1 MSEEHPF
8 THYVRTLGRG
18 KTSSRALTRSEAHQA
33 MCLIMQG
40 EVHPE
45 QLGAFLMLLRV
56 KEETAEEIAGFC
68 TGVQASWEPLP
79 KKRVDIDW
87 SCYAGKKRQLPWL
100 VLVQCLLSQL
110 GYHQCIHGTRGH
122 TPGRL
127 YVQDVY
133 EHLGLPVLQSRD
145 DLLSWNPE
153 QPTFLPL
160 AVLAPQLERIIQLRH
175 VLGLRSP
182 VHSFSRLLN
191 PFSAPTVLQAVF
203 HPGYHVLHQ
212 GAAALLGYRTTLVIK
227 GDGGEFE
234 RNPHADL
241 TLYWA
246 QAGNTSETSRPRVY
260 PDRVTRPERLD
271 LADMVAVW
279 QGRASDRYGEAA
291 VIETL
296 ALALQAHEGLAPASA
311 DDRARTA
318 WTARNRSLL

>member
-1 MSEEHPF
+1 MTEEHPF
-8 THYVRTLGRG
+8 THFVRTLGRG
-18 KTSSRALTRSEAHQA
+18 KTSSRALTQAEAHQA

-40 EVHPE
+40 QVHPE

-79 KKRVDIDW
+79 DKPVDIDW

-100 VLVQCLLSQL
+100 VWVQCLLAQL
-110 GYHQCIHGTRGH
+110 GYRQCIHGTRGH

-133 EHLGLPVLQSRD
+133 AQLGLPVLQSRA
-145 DLLSWNPE
+145 DLPAWDPINPA
-153 QPTFLPL
+153 FLPL
-160 AVLAPQLERIIQLRH
+160 AVLAPELERIIQLRH

-182 VHSFSRLLN
+182 VHSFARLLN
-191 PFSAPTVLQAVF
+191 PFAASTVLQAVF

-212 GAAALLGYRTTLVIK
+212 GAAALLNYGCTLVIK

-234 RNPHADL
+234 CNPHADL

-246 QAGNTSETSRPRVY
+246 RRGSTAETNRSRVY
-260 PDRVTRPERLD
+260 PDRVTRPETLELRN
-271 LADMVAVW
+271 MVAVW

-291 VIETL
+291 VIRTL
-296 ALALQAHEGLAPASA
+296 ALALEAHEGGTPDEAEEQARSAWAS
-311 DDRARTA
+311 
-318 WTARNRSLL
+318 RNRSLF